1 MIKSRLAVLLCLFAI
16 LCVGAGSAF
25 AGEIRGP
32 GSPTGIP
39 AEGPDTAAL
48 ANTNSICAASGLNEY
63 HAGEPGELP
72 IRTQSWG
79 QLEKSGD
86 ADFLRSIGVTP
97 GTACNGHLSGLK

>member
-1 MIKSRLAVLLCLFAI
+1 MLKSRLAVVFCAAAVA
-16 LCVGAGSAF
+16 CVGVSSAY

-63 HAGEPGELP
+63 HAGEPGELL

-79 QLEKSGD
+79 QFEKSGD

-97 GTACNGHLSGLK
+97 ASECNGQLSGLK